1 MITCPRCGAENKP
14 AATVCRMCATA
25 LDASAAPVVRP
36 HEPMPDIPATVVIPS
51 PGTPAHVPPPLAPV
65 ATGGKV
71 LCPGCQA
78 ANDADWAFCQQCG
91 TRLQGATPAAPA
103 PPQPVWGAPTVV
115 SPAPNFGPPPAPDI
129 PSVLV
134 PPVAAPPPPAWGAP
148 TVVTPAP
155 NFQPAPVAP
164 PPPAYSP
171 VAPQA
176 DAFAPTVVTPA
187 PSFGVPAPPP
197 TPAPPPPAPVVVPD
211 DEAAT
216 AQVSRPSELSEMAT
230 PPMRPAIGGT
240 APGMGSA
247 PPPAAEKT
255 IVMSSSPVA
264 VPPRQAKLHLIMEG
278 GEIGETYEVRA
289 TETVIG
295 RVDGDIK
302 FPHDG
307 YMSGRHARVVQ
318 RNGHFFLL
326 DNNSR
331 NGTFIRIHQEVE
343 LHPGDIVLIGKQ
355 LFRFETDE

>member
-1 MITCPRCGAENKP
+1 
-14 AATVCRMCATA
+14 
-25 LDASAAPVVRP
+25 
-36 HEPMPDIPATVVIPS
+36 
-51 PGTPAHVPPPLAPV
+51 
-65 ATGGKV
+65 
-71 LCPGCQA
+71 
-78 ANDADWAFCQQCG
+78 
-91 TRLQGATPAAPA
+91 
-103 PPQPVWGAPTVV
+103 
-115 SPAPNFGPPPAPDI
+115 
-129 PSVLV
+129 
-134 PPVAAPPPPAWGAP
+134 
-148 TVVTPAP
+148 
-155 NFQPAPVAP
+155 
-164 PPPAYSP
+164 
-171 VAPQA
+171 
-176 DAFAPTVVTPA
+176 
-187 PSFGVPAPPP
+187 
-197 TPAPPPPAPVVVPD
+197 
-211 DEAAT
+211 
-216 AQVSRPSELSEMAT
+216 
-230 PPMRPAIGGT
+230 
-240 APGMGSA
+240 MGSA